1 MHIRRIASLS
11 VIAALVVGAATA
23 TAQRILADFA
33 GTWNVTIEG
42 PQGPMNSQLT
52 LKQTADTVA
61 GEISSEQIGKAPV
74 TGMVK
79 GDSIK
84 FSFGIDMQGQQLSIQ
99 GTGALKDKDNLA
111 GMIEVVGMGASFPF
125 SAARKP

>member
-11 VIAALVVGAATA
+11 LVAAFVIGAATA
-23 TAQRILADFA
+23 TAQRILADFS
-33 GTWNVTIEG
+33 GTWNVTVEG

-52 LKQTADTVA
+52 IKQNADTVA
-61 GEISSEQIGKAPV
+61 GEFSSEIGKAPV
-74 TGMVK
+74 SGMVK

-84 FSFGIDMQGQQLSIQ
+84 FSFGLDMGGQQLSIQ

-111 GMIEVVGMGASFPF
+111 GMIEVIGMGASFPF
-125 SAARKP
+125 AAKRQP

>member
-11 VIAALVVGAATA
+11 VVVALTIGAATA
-23 TAQRILADFA
+23 TAQRILADFT
-33 GTWNVTIEG
+33 GTWGVTIEG
-42 PQGPMNSQLT
+42 PQGAMLSQLT

-61 GEISSEQIGKAPV
+61 GEIASDQIGKAPV
-74 TGMVK
+74 SGMVK

-84 FSFGIDMQGQQLSIQ
+84 FSFGVDMQGQQLSIQ
-99 GTGALKDKDNLA
+99 AVGALKDKDNLA
-111 GMIEVVGMGASFPF
+111 GTIEVIGMGASFPF

>member
-23 TAQRILADFA
+23 TAQRMLADFS
-33 GTWNVTIEG
+33 GTWNVTVEG

-52 LKQTADTVA
+52 LKQTADTIA
-61 GEISSEQIGKAPV
+61 GEFSSEIGKAPV
-74 TGMVK
+74 SGMVK

-84 FSFGIDMQGQQLSIQ
+84 FSFGLDMQGQQLSIQ
-99 GTGALKDKDNLA
+99 GTGALKDKDNLG
-111 GMIEVVGMGASFPF
+111 GMLEVIGMGASFPF
-125 SAARKP
+125 AATRKP

>member
-1 MHIRRIASLS
+1 MHIKRLASLS
-11 VIAALVVGAATA
+11 LVAALVIGAATA
-23 TAQRILADFA
+23 TAQRILADFS

-52 LKQTADTVA
+52 LKQNADTVA
-61 GEISSEQIGKAPV
+61 GEFNSEIGKAPV
-74 TGMVK
+74 SGMVK

>member
-42 PQGPMNSQLT
+42 PQGPMNS
-52 LKQTADTVA
+52 
-61 GEISSEQIGKAPV
+61 
-74 TGMVK
+74 
-79 GDSIK
+79 
-84 FSFGIDMQGQQLSIQ
+84 
-99 GTGALKDKDNLA
+99 
-111 GMIEVVGMGASFPF
+111 
-125 SAARKP
+125 

>member
-1 MHIRRIASLS
+1 MHIRRIASLT
-11 VIAALVVGAATA
+11 VVAALMIGAATA
-23 TAQRILADFA
+23 TAQRILADFS
-33 GTWNVTIEG
+33 GVWNVTIDG

-61 GEISSEQIGKAPV
+61 GEFESELGKAPV
-74 TGMVK
+74 SGMVK

-84 FSFGIDMQGQQLSIQ
+84 FSFGIDMGGQQLSIQ

-111 GMIEVVGMGASFPF
+111 GQVEVVGMGAAFPF
-125 SAARKP
+125 AAVRKP

>member
-84 FSFGIDMQGQQLSIQ
+84 FSFGIDMQGQQLSIR
-99 GTGALKDKDNLA
+99 A
-111 GMIEVVGMGASFPF
+111 P
-125 SAARKP
+125 ARSRTRTTLPA